1 MLMMH
6 LDDTDYIINWDS
18 IILYKDLQ
26 YKEKPIAI
34 LDPDVLK
41 LRTEEI

>member
-6 LDDTDYIINWDS
+6 HDDTNYIIKLDS
-18 IILYKDLQ
+18 IVLYKDLK
-26 YKEKPIAI
+26 YKEERIAI

-41 LRTEEI
+41 LRIEEI